1 MVRRFVMVYVCFAFI
16 VLFVGSRA
24 HAQFTWTGAINNQ
37 WGTGNN
43 WDSTFVP
50 PAGANVKFGAASNTS
65 VDLFGNR
72 TVGLLSFSAT
82 VPFTLSNDILKITT
96 GVQTDGII
104 VGSHEIASGVSLPS
118 VIPWSIASGA
128 PLLVS
133 GVIEGVGG
141 ITKIGAGTLTLS
153 GLNTYTGDTTIS
165 AGKIVLAHAEALKE
179 STVNIN
185 VDNGLDINSLDA
197 RLGALSGSGD
207 IDLGSQDLQVGY
219 NDTSTTYSGVITGT
233 SDSILRNRGNGTL
246 TLAGGTIATPSSFG
260 TLRSQTGPIVVDG
273 ARIDLTSSSSSAA
286 SIALSVFD
294 APLTLR
300 NGADVRVATGYT
312 YVQDSTLTI
321 TGAGTSLE
329 TERFQTIALPATP
342 VEVYVE
348 EGATLV
354 STFGITLETTS
365 TGGTNTLFVRSG
377 GTVEIG
383 TNLSLARGAGSTG
396 ILSASGSSSSLT
408 AANISLGGLGWRYG
422 ACHRRE
428 RRGGQHRR
436 ANLVLDRSEHPH
448 RRRCDLCDRHAHQ

>member
-233 SDSILRNRGNGTL
+233 SDSIAFN
-246 TLAGGTIATPSSFG
+246 
-260 TLRSQTGPIVVDG
+260 
-273 ARIDLTSSSSSAA
+273 
-286 SIALSVFD
+286 
-294 APLTLR
+294 
-300 NGADVRVATGYT
+300 
-312 YVQDSTLTI
+312 
-321 TGAGTSLE
+321 
-329 TERFQTIALPATP
+329 
-342 VEVYVE
+342 
-348 EGATLV
+348 
-354 STFGITLETTS
+354 
-365 TGGTNTLFVRSG
+365 
-377 GTVEIG
+377 
-383 TNLSLARGAGSTG
+383 
-396 ILSASGSSSSLT
+396 
-408 AANISLGGLGWRYG
+408 
-422 ACHRRE
+422 
-428 RRGGQHRR
+428 
-436 ANLVLDRSEHPH
+436 
-448 RRRCDLCDRHAHQ
+448 